1 MLLCASNRLFVINN
15 VVFIHF
21 IFIIPVYI
29 MVKQVNRISF
39 FQSQGEKIMRKTT
52 RLFTN
57 IAGFTLI
64 ELLVVIAII
73 AILAAILLPA
83 LNSARERGRMISCVN
98 NLKQLSMVFHNYA
111 DDNDDFFPNGYY
123 TGCAP
128 SETVNQTYYLDCVAS
143 LYQISKMTNPSNS
156 NKWRQSGNTDST
168 GVFRCPAMDDEAY
181 LCHAYTSYGSNKYIT
196 FPDKINNIKK
206 RVRLRRPS
214 VNILLGENYNN
225 GLLSSGATSANTFN
239 PASSSGKQP
248 IAFRHSERANFGHA
262 DGSVENLG
270 MAQVVNAQ
278 HWAELNND
286 GDGLNSRLRTWQWS
300 DNFKDTKN
308 TFGNF

>member
-1 MLLCASNRLFVINN
+1 
-15 VVFIHF
+15 
-21 IFIIPVYI
+21 
-29 MVKQVNRISF
+29 
-39 FQSQGEKIMRKTT
+39 MRKRPAISTSIP
-52 RLFTN
+52 R
-57 IAGFTLI
+57 FTLI

-98 NLKQLSMVFHNYA
+98 NLKQISMVFHNYA
-111 DDNDDFFPNGYY
+111 DDNDDLFPNGYY
-123 TGCAP
+123 TGCTP

-143 LYQISKMTNPSNS
+143 LYRMSKMTKVANG
-156 NKWRQSGNTDST
+156 NKWQQTGNTDST
-168 GVFRCPAMDDEAY
+168 GIFRCPTMDEAAY
-181 LCHAYTSYGSNKYIT
+181 LCWGYTSYGSNKYIT
-196 FPDKINNIKK
+196 FPDKLNNIKK

-225 GLLSSGATSANTFN
+225 GLLSSGATTANTFN
-239 PASSSGKQP
+239 PASNAGKQP
-248 IAFRHSERANFGHA
+248 IAFRHSQRANFGHA

-270 MAQVVNAQ
+270 MGQVVNAQ
-278 HWAELNND
+278 HWPELDND